1 MTTPDLSGN
10 GLQMSSYLRAFAD
23 GRQKIETQENSA
35 LLPNLIAFMFCRR
48 SFNMAARLR
57 SRKYSL
63 MKGVKL
69 SRLVNKNQLQLVI
82 HLLSQSFKS
91 NLVPRQLFT
100 SVFGVGP
107 KTAEKWYRRGLRSF
121 SDVLAQPGI
130 HLNRMQQSGM
140 SKFFPRLQKTTS
152 QIIDQG
158 IQYKLASKKHSAA

>member
-1 MTTPDLSGN
+1 
-10 GLQMSSYLRAFAD
+10 
-23 GRQKIETQENSA
+23 
-35 LLPNLIAFMFCRR
+35 
-48 SFNMAARLR
+48 MAARLR

-130 HLNRMQQSGM
+130 HLNRMQQSGT
-140 SKFFPRLQKTTS
+140 SKIFPPSSENHFANYRSGNSIQACFQKTLS
-152 QIIDQG
+152 SLIVKFPQ
-158 IQYKLASKKHSAA
+158 